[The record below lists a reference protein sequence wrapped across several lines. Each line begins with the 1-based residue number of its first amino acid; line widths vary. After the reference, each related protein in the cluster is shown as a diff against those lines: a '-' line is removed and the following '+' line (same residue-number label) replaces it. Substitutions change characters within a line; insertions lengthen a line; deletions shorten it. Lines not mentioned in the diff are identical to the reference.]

1 MCLLCALSY
10 SLFYEKESAR
20 EKKSPMSRDVCAGK
34 KHVSY
39 GYVRL
44 TRLIIGRSL
53 SPVRLGQKCLCG
65 TKGETRAFKN
75 ARIVILRLIL
85 LLILIL
91 PIDNTHLT

>member
-1 MCLLCALSY
+1 
-10 SLFYEKESAR
+10 
-20 EKKSPMSRDVCAGK
+20 MSRDVCVGK

-44 TRLIIGRSL
+44 TRLINCLDALSL
-53 SPVRLGQKCLCG
+53 VRLGQKCLCG
-65 TKGETRAFKN
+65 IKGETRAFKN

>member
-44 TRLIIGRSL
+44 TRLINCLDALSL
-53 SPVRLGQKCLCG
+53 SCVSAKSACVVSKAR
-65 TKGETRAFKN
+65 RALSK
-75 ARIVILRLIL
+75 
-85 LLILIL
+85 
-91 PIDNTHLT
+91 THAL

>member
-20 EKKSPMSRDVCAGK
+20 EKKSPMSRDVCVGK

-44 TRLIIGRSL
+44 TRLINRNALSL
-53 SPVRLGQKCLCG
+53 SCVSAKSACVVSKAR
-65 TKGETRAFKN
+65 RALSK
-75 ARIVILRLIL
+75 
-85 LLILIL
+85 
-91 PIDNTHLT
+91 THAL

>member
-20 EKKSPMSRDVCAGK
+20 EKKSPMSRDVCVGK

-44 TRLIIGRSL
+44 TR
-53 SPVRLGQKCLCG
+53 
-65 TKGETRAFKN
+65 
-75 ARIVILRLIL
+75 
-85 LLILIL
+85 
-91 PIDNTHLT
+91 D